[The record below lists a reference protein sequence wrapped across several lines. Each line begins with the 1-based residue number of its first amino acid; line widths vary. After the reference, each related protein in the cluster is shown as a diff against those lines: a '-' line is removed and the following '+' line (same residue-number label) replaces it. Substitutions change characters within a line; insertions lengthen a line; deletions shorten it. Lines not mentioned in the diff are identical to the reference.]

1 MDVFA
6 RVIKLL
12 TAIGLVAL
20 AGAIVFF
27 SLEVQQLRLQLP
39 LLLKQVDET
48 TQRVS
53 PIIDEIAELKQFLP
67 QIIKQSENYQLLIP
81 EILLRVDT
89 VNQQVPIIIKEVS
102 AITHSIDPILKQSDA
117 WRSDLPSL
125 LKLVRET
132 NRTIAETNQQIA
144 NTLPKIPLI
153 LAESEALR
161 NEVPII
167 LTKAEVLVGQVEQV
181 GQEASKGVVTGF
193 VGGILSTPFSVLGK
207 IGESTTKMLGLQSAD
222 SLSKQDQQSYNQAMA
237 RLMVEP
243 LKGANQSW
251 RNNDTGNKGTITIS
265 DIIQKEQKNCYQFI
279 SHFSIAKG
287 KDQGS
292 HKLTTEACN
301 KR

>member
-12 TAIGLVAL
+12 TAIGLLAL
-20 AGAIVFF
+20 AGAIVLF

-48 TQRVS
+48 AQRVS

-67 QIIKQSENYQLLIP
+67 QIIKQSEGYQRLIP
-81 EILLRVDT
+81 EVLLRVDT
-89 VNQQVPIIIKEVS
+89 VNQQVPIILKEVS
-102 AITHSIDPILKQSDA
+102 TITHSIAPILKQSDA
-117 WRSDLPSL
+117 WRSELPAL
-125 LKLVRET
+125 LKLVRKT
-132 NRTIAETNQQIA
+132 NKTIADTNQQIA

-153 LAESEALR
+153 LAESKALR
-161 NEVPII
+161 KEVPII

-207 IGESTTKMLGLQSAD
+207 IGESTTKMLGLQSSD
-222 SLSKQDQQSYNQAMA
+222 SLSKQDKKSYNQAMT

-243 LKGANQSW
+243 VKGANQSW
-251 RNNDTGNKGTITIS
+251 SNHDTGNKGTITIS
-265 DIIQKEQKNCYQFI
+265 DILQREQKKCYQFI

-287 KDQGS
+287 KDQGN
-292 HKLTTEACN
+292 HKLTTEACD
-301 KR
+301 